1 MLKEFNKFITSSI
14 ITAILFA
21 IMGICLM
28 IFPDISLNIM
38 AYTVAV
44 IFVLLGVFLITI
56 NYKYILLTDTVVA
69 GILVILFGV
78 LIFVYPQ
85 SFAMILPMILGIWF
99 IMDSV
104 LRIRLSLTL
113 KDVKDSPWVLLL
125 ILSIISLICGIIFII
140 NPLVTSEV
148 LMMMFGALMTVYAIS
163 GMVDMIF
170 FKKYI
175 NDIVKN
181 FKKHLTIISE

>member
-1 MLKEFNKFITSSI
+1 
-14 ITAILFA
+14 
-21 IMGICLM
+21 
-28 IFPDISLNIM
+28 
-38 AYTVAV
+38 
-44 IFVLLGVFLITI
+44 
-56 NYKYILLTDTVVA
+56 
-69 GILVILFGV
+69 
-78 LIFVYPQ
+78 
-85 SFAMILPMILGIWF
+85 MILPMILGIWF